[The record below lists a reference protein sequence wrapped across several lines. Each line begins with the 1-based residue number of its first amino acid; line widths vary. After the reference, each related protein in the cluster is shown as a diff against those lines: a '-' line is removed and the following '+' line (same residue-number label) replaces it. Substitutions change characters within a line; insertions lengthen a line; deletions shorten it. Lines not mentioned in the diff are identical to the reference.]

1 MVNRHLEQAVSTGRS
16 ALARLASVPL
26 LQRVMAVTA
35 HELERA
41 VGTTSPSAGS
51 TQDSGAPSSADT
63 GAAEIY
69 DGSYF
74 GVDRDPTGDR
84 QGRSGYASYDRVSSN
99 ADIAAYLLWRN
110 FRFEKSL
117 DIGCAKGFLV
127 EALRERG
134 VDARGCD
141 ISAFAVSH
149 AVPAVA
155 PFVSEG
161 DLSSGLPFDD
171 ASFDLVTTLEILEHI
186 DPMDI
191 PKALIELRRVCGG
204 VVYATIPSFGFN
216 ESGPNGH
223 FEGKVRPERL
233 AHYNA
238 MADQFTQPIPRQ
250 DLAVDADG
258 ALVEGHL
265 CIASF
270 AWWTEQFAEA
280 GFERWIDVEQRLYA
294 DIEPAGLAPY
304 WNLYVFA
311 PVGTTRGRATPIRP
325 ELSLADLGLQHP
337 LIEHNA
343 NQ

>member
-1 MVNRHLEQAVSTGRS
+1 MVNRRLEQAVSTGRS

-26 LQRVMAVTA
+26 LHRAMVVTA

-41 VGTTSPSAGS
+41 VDHTSTAAGPTDGVAS
-51 TQDSGAPSSADT
+51 MRGDA

-69 DGSYF
+69 DASYF

-84 QGRSGYASYDRVSSN
+84 QGRSGYASYDRISSN

-141 ISAFAVSH
+141 ISAFAVAH
-149 AVPAVA
+149 AVPSVA
-155 PFVSEG
+155 PFVSQG
-161 DLSSGLPFDD
+161 DLSSGLPFGD
-171 ASFDLVTTLEILEHI
+171 ASFELVTTLEILEHI
-186 DPMDI
+186 DPIDI
-191 PKALIELRRVCGG
+191 PKALAELRRVCGG
-204 VVYATIPSFGFN
+204 VVYATIPSFGRN
-216 ESGPNGH
+216 ASGPNGH

-238 MADQFTQPIPRQ
+238 VADQFTQPIPRE

-270 AWWTEQFAEA
+270 TWWTEQFAQA
-280 GFERWIDVEQRLYA
+280 GFERWVEVERRLYA

-311 PVGTTRGRATPIRP
+311 PIGTTRSRATPIQP
-325 ELSLADLGLQHP
+325 EKSLADLGLQHP

-343 NQ
+343 NK